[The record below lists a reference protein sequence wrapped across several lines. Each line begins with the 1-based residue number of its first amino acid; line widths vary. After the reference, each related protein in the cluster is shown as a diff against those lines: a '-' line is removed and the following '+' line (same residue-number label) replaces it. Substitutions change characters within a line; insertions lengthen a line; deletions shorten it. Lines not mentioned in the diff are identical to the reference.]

1 MFNYLPKKFQ
11 NLVLVLVLASSS
23 IRLLIFLE
31 DDVVYAL
38 VGDDRSRITN
48 PDGYGL
54 YRYVFLLIV
63 IAACALTLRK
73 NAKNGEDSLV

>member
-11 NLVLVLVLASSS
+11 NLVLVLVLASSAIQILS
-23 IRLLIFLE
+23 QLE
-31 DDVVYAL
+31 GWFAYFVAHQENVVL
-38 VGDDRSRITN
+38 GSTRGDFARI
-48 PDGYGL
+48 
-54 YRYVFLLIV
+54 VFLLIV

>member
-11 NLVLVLVLASSS
+11 NLVLSLVLASSA

-38 VGDDRSRITN
+38 VGDDRSTILN
-48 PDGYGL
+48 PDKYAF
-54 YRYVFLLIV
+54 RYIFLLIV

-73 NAKNGEDSLV
+73 NAKNGENSLV

>member
-11 NLVLVLVLASSS
+11 NLVLVLVLTSSAIQMLS
-23 IRLLIFLE
+23 ELQSQFVYFLAHQE
-31 DDVVYAL
+31 NVVYGS
-38 VGDDRSRITN
+38 VGRTLAEI
-48 PDGYGL
+48 
-54 YRYVFLLIV
+54 VFLLIV

>member
-11 NLVLVLVLASSS
+11 NLVSVLVLTSCVISVLDYL
-23 IRLLIFLE
+23 RN
-31 DDVVYAL
+31 DVVYAL

-54 YRYVFLLIV
+54 YPYVFWLIV

>member
-11 NLVLVLVLASSS
+11 NLVLALVLASSA
-23 IRLLIFLE
+23 IQVLDYLE

-38 VGDDRSRITN
+38 VGDDRSDLVN

-54 YRYVFLLIV
+54 YRYIFLLIV

>member
-11 NLVLVLVLASSS
+11 NLVLVLVLASSA
-23 IRLLIFLE
+23 IQMLEFLE
-31 DDVVYAL
+31 KQFVYFLAHQENH
-38 VGDDRSRITN
+38 V
-48 PDGYGL
+48 YGSVWA
-54 YRYVFLLIV
+54 RFSEIVFLLIV

>member
-1 MFNYLPKKFQ
+1 VFNYLPKKFQ
-11 NLVLVLVLASSS
+11 NLVSVLVLTSCV
-23 IRLLIFLE
+23 INILVNLQ

-38 VGDDRSRITN
+38 VGDDRSDLVN

-63 IAACALTLRK
+63 VAACALTLRK